1 MGSRR
6 KAINSSVL
14 VLSALAARTAW
25 ATDLE
30 FDNTASDGQ
39 SYVGS
44 YSDPTDPLSTY
55 GTDVNFGSATTGSTS
70 VYQNFFNTYTL
81 NYNIG
86 NGWTPNVA
94 MAYSVAGAQS
104 VGITYTGPA
113 SVWPNGAAELQ
124 GNGANN
130 PNDDFYFTFT
140 PAPGYAVRINSYD
153 LVNGSYGSIS
163 SAGTI
168 YENTIGG
175 QTLVPTFVPANVGSG
190 PGQSVTVDLQDD
202 YGSTFFTGTLILDV
216 HMTNGN
222 PGDLGLSNLNF
233 DQELVAG
240 PGAWGNFGSGDWN
253 NANNWGGGVV
263 PNGVGASATFGSAI
277 SSAET
282 VYTNSPVTV
291 GSMTFDNA
299 NEYLIG
305 GSGPLT
311 LQNNSGSATVNVQEG
326 THEIDLP
333 TIVASNTVFDVTSG
347 ASLIVGN
354 PVTINS
360 GSTLTSTGGGAVT
373 YQSKITVQNSASI
386 AFSNSTHAYEL
397 SVASG
402 GNASITS
409 PNGGVI
415 VEVDNLAN
423 SGTVDIAN
431 NEMIV
436 NYGSGSD
443 PVQSIRQEILSG
455 YNNGGWNGTG
465 IISSV
470 AQTPTNGL
478 RYGVGWA
485 DSKDNVVSGLSSGQ
499 IEIKYTLL
507 GDANLDGTVNGSDFS
522 ILAANFG
529 LGHTN
534 WDQGDFL
541 FASSVNGSDFSA
553 LAANFGQGDNYAA
566 GTTAADWAALD
577 AFAAANGLPL
587 PTPAAV
593 PEPASMGMLALGVV
607 GLIGRRRRRVIA

>member
-1 MGSRR
+1 M
-6 KAINSSVL
+6 
-14 VLSALAARTAW
+14 
-25 ATDLE
+25 
-30 FDNTASDGQ
+30 
-39 SYVGS
+39 
-44 YSDPTDPLSTY
+44 DPPQ
-55 GTDVNFGSATTGSTS
+55 TGSTT
-70 VYQNFFNTYTL
+70 VDQNFFNNYTL

-104 VGITYTGPA
+104 VGITYTGPG

-124 GNGANN
+124 GQGANN

-140 PAPGYAVRINSYD
+140 PAPGYAVRIDSYE
-153 LVNGSYGSIS
+153 LVNGSYGAIS
-163 SAGTI
+163 TAGTI

-202 YGSTFFTGTLILDV
+202 YGSTFYTGSLILDV

-282 VYTNSPVTV
+282 VYTNSPITV
-291 GSMTFDNA
+291 GSMTFDNT

-311 LQNNSGSATVNVQEG
+311 LQNNSGSATVNVEEG
-326 THEIDLP
+326 THEINLP

-415 VEVDNLAN
+415 VEVDNLVN
-423 SGTVDIAN
+423 NGTVDIAN

-470 AQTPTNGL
+470 AHDARPTASATA
-478 RYGVGWA
+478 WA
-485 DSKDNVVSGLSSGQ
+485 GR
-499 IEIKYTLL
+499 
-507 GDANLDGTVNGSDFS
+507 
-522 ILAANFG
+522 
-529 LGHTN
+529 
-534 WDQGDFL
+534 
-541 FASSVNGSDFSA
+541 
-553 LAANFGQGDNYAA
+553 
-566 GTTAADWAALD
+566 TARTMSFQA
-577 AFAAANGLPL
+577 
-587 PTPAAV
+587 
-593 PEPASMGMLALGVV
+593 
-607 GLIGRRRRRVIA
+607 